1 MLGTNLTPT
10 NMTELSELEITG
22 LLASR
27 NLSVGT
33 WVDGKGAKH
42 VSLTRMGRYNK
53 NIAIPLELVPTVVD
67 ALINKALEMDS

>member
-10 NMTELSELEITG
+10 NMTEMSELEITG

-33 WVDGKGAKH
+33 WTNTKGEKH
-42 VSLTRMGRYNK
+42 ISLTRMGRYNK
-53 NIAIPLELVPTVVD
+53 NIAIPLELVPAVVD
-67 ALINKALEMDS
+67 ALISKALESE